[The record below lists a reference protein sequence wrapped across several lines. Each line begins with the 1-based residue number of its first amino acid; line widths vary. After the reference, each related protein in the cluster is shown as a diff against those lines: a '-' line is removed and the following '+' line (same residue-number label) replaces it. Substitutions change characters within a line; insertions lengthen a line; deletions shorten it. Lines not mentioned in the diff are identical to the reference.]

1 MTSLAVAIALAEGCC
16 CASAAP
22 MHRAKASPSASVAA
36 QGALRVREAN
46 IKTSSSDDT
55 GSTPLDDAYA
65 ARAGKHGRVR
75 EPHAQAVLDHACNT
89 VETLGERLRIGDPL
103 ECGIENPVPAVRD
116 ESVAILG
123 APQQGRPGATDSRG
137 RGLDRA
143 PRRAQSERHH
153 LDRQREAAE
162 RGHPL

>member
-1 MTSLAVAIALAEGCC
+1 MTSLAAAIALAEGCC

-22 MHRAKASPSASVAA
+22 MPRATASPSASVTA

-75 EPHAQAVLDHACNT
+75 EPNEQAVLDHACNT
-89 VETLGERLRIGDPL
+89 VETFGERFRIGHPL
-103 ECGIENPVPAVRD
+103 EYGIDNPVPAVRD
-116 ESVAILG
+116 ASVAILA
-123 APQQGRPGATDSRG
+123 APHAGRPGPPDTPGPGAN
-137 RGLDRA
+137 
-143 PRRAQSERHH
+143 P
-153 LDRQREAAE
+153 
-162 RGHPL
+162 PPP